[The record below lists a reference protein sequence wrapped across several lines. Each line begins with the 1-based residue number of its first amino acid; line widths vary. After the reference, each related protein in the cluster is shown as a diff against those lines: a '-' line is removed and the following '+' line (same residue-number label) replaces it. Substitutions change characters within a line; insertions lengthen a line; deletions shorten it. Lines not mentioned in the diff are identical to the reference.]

1 MALELI
7 EQNPTLGGVTSVN
20 RFNKSILSES
30 QSLCWCSLQFERR
43 CVFSSSSVICFE
55 YICTYPFSSV
65 CIMILVYPSK
75 RCQEDQQCSLMTKSP
90 TSVTM
95 LVCPTPGTWLTR
107 WFSSSFSGIE
117 WVIWCLD
124 FMWDIHVTQ
133 KYPGTFV
140 RSFWNVL
147 SCLPMR
153 MLCDII
159 PACLSGMPSPFLVS
173 KSRAWWAYRWMWE
186 GRYDAQI
193 KETPICNRV

>member
-1 MALELI
+1 MLI
-7 EQNPTLGGVTSVN
+7 FFAIWKKMCLLFFLCNMFWLYMY
-20 RFNKSILSES
+20 I
-30 QSLCWCSLQFERR
+30 SLLISMHYDCGL
-43 CVFSSSSVICFE
+43 
-55 YICTYPFSSV
+55 
-65 CIMILVYPSK
+65 LSK

-90 TSVTM
+90 TSVKM
-95 LVCPTPGTWLTR
+95 LVCPTPGTWLTWLTR

-133 KYPGTFV
+133 MYPGTSA

-173 KSRAWWAYRWMWE
+173 KSRAWWAYRWMSE
-186 GRYDAQI
+186 GRYDAEIMYTYLQQSLG
-193 KETPICNRV
+193 